1 MNEDI
6 PIIVGDFNTENFMS
20 LKKAADESNFD
31 FFSIKKLFFYNS
43 GRWDLELVS
52 GIIVK
57 LPRNDIQRSLE
68 FLNLILNENK
78 EKKIN
83 LIDLRQKN
91 QIILNG

>member
-1 MNEDI
+1 M
-6 PIIVGDFNTENFMS
+6 
-20 LKKAADESNFD
+20 
-31 FFSIKKLFFYNS
+31 
-43 GRWDLELVS
+43 
-52 GIIVK
+52 K